1 MNLTSPKNWKTTT
14 LDQVIDLIG
23 GGTPKTG
30 VDEYWNG
37 DIPWLSVVDFNN
49 DSRWVSDAEKKIT
62 EIGLKNSST
71 KLLEKG
77 DIIISARGTVGALAQ
92 LTKPMTFNQSCYGI
106 RAKENIDQDFI
117 FYLLKFSIPSLV
129 KNVHGAVFD
138 TLTRESFS
146 HVEVKIPESLDD
158 QREIAAILGSLD
170 DKIELLRRENK
181 TLESIAQALF
191 REWFVE
197 FRFPGYQ
204 DVKMVDGVPEG
215 WKVGKLGEVCKINY
229 GKNLP
234 TDKLS
239 KSGYPVFGGNGL
251 IGFHDKYIYEEQK
264 VLVSCRGEASGKIN
278 ISDPYSFVTNNSL
291 ILEQDEKQI
300 SFEYL
305 KYMSLFTSYYD
316 YVTGS
321 AQPQITIDSL
331 QICPI
336 LVPDKKTI
344 DLFSYSVKPIQG
356 KLLNNAKEIQTLSRL
371 RDDLLNKI
379 FNV

>member
-1 MNLTSPKNWKTTT
+1 MNLTSPKNWKTAT

-49 DSRWVSDAEKKIT
+49 DSRWVFDAEKKIT
-62 EIGLKNSST
+62 ELGLKNSST

-92 LTKPMTFNQSCYGI
+92 LAKPMTFNQSCYGI

-146 HVEVKIPESLDD
+146 HVEVRIPESLDE
-158 QREIAAILGSLD
+158 QKEIAVILGSLD

-181 TLESIAQALF
+181 TLENMAQTLF
-191 REWFVE
+191 KEWFVE
-197 FRFPGYQ
+197 FRFPGYEK
-204 DVKMVDGVPEG
+204 VKVEGGVPEG
-215 WKVGKLGEVCKINY
+215 WKVGKLGDVCRINY

-234 TDKLS
+234 TDKLL

-251 IGFHDKYIYEEQK
+251 IGFYDKYIYEDQK

-278 ISDPYSFVTNNSL
+278 ISDPCSFVTNNSL
-291 ILEQDEKQI
+291 VLDQDEKQI

-305 KYMSLFTSYYD
+305 KYMSFFTSYYD

-336 LVPDKKTI
+336 LVPGKKVI
-344 DLFSYSVKPIQG
+344 DLFSNSVKSIQEKILG
-356 KLLNNAKEIQTLSRL
+356 NTKEIQTLSRL
-371 RDDLLNKI
+371 RDELLGKI
-379 FNV
+379 FLN